1 MQFPK
6 SLSSIAAAADGARD
20 EGLARALPWV
30 ISAVLVVLLAWQLVQ
45 LAWTLLGA
53 KKGVAAPSGAVAT
66 VPVPST
72 PAIDVQSIINA
83 HLFGAAAAPG
93 AGETDPNSV
102 AASQMSLVLV
112 GTIAESDPAKG
123 YAIIGESAATAK
135 VYAVGKTITGGTK
148 LHSVYPDRA
157 ILDRGGRLEALLL
170 PKQFQG
176 GGWAPPSVAGRA
188 AEGSIGDRLRQLATE
203 NPAAITEIL
212 RPQPVFANG
221 QQRGYRV
228 YPGRNRQQFSRLGL
242 MPGDLVTG
250 INGTPLDDPAR
261 GMEILQTMNSAT
273 EVTVTVERNGQSTQ
287 ISINNAQ
294 VAAEA
299 AAAEA
304 ALPESIP
311 VTEVPGASAE
321 DPSE

>member
-1 MQFPK
+1 
-6 SLSSIAAAADGARD
+6 
-20 EGLARALPWV
+20 
-30 ISAVLVVLLAWQLVQ
+30 
-45 LAWTLLGA
+45 
-53 KKGVAAPSGAVAT
+53 
-66 VPVPST
+66 
-72 PAIDVQSIINA
+72 
-83 HLFGAAAAPG
+83 
-93 AGETDPNSV
+93 
-102 AASQMSLVLV
+102 
-112 GTIAESDPAKG
+112 
-123 YAIIGESAATAK
+123 
-135 VYAVGKTITGGTK
+135 
-148 LHSVYPDRA
+148 
-157 ILDRGGRLEALLL
+157 
-170 PKQFQG
+170 
-176 GGWAPPSVAGRA
+176 
-188 AEGSIGDRLRQLATE
+188 
-203 NPAAITEIL
+203 
-212 RPQPVFANG
+212 
-221 QQRGYRV
+221 
-228 YPGRNRQQFSRLGL
+228 